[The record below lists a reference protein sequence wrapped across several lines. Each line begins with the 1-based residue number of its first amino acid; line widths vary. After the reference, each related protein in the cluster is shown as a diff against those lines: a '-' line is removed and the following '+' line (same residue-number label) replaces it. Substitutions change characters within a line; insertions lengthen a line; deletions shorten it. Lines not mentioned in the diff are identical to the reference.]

1 MRLKKSLKR
10 RFTEKRK
17 IRNTAMR
24 RVFFMQNNS
33 YHMREYAFVCVY
45 GHIMRANMHIYA
57 KYNIKKFC

>member
-1 MRLKKSLKR
+1 
-10 RFTEKRK
+10 
-17 IRNTAMR
+17 MR
-24 RVFFMQNNS
+24 RVFFMQKNS